1 MNIDRSLSSFHR
13 SKEPFHRTTIA
24 LSVDRTH
31 LSFNHFDER
40 RNSIRSSLRAFVR
53 FSMNFSLFSCFLS
66 TGKVFVQVGVFK
78 SVGLLVRERGSINTS
93 WRASWV
99 NRASRREIARFV
111 GVEDDGVHW
120 RRLMGVVVAL
130 ANLRLGLRIG
140 FN

>member
-31 LSFNHFDER
+31 LPFNHFDER
-40 RNSIRSSLRAFVR
+40 RNSIRSRVCSIFDEFFPFFCR
-53 FSMNFSLFSCFLS
+53 CFLS

-78 SVGLLVRERGSINTS
+78 SVGLLIRERGSINTS